1 MKSTSHGSCGS
12 QERRAGQLF
21 SKLTTSSLEDCSAM
35 EYSLSSAAH
44 VVLSTKREPVSALF
58 AIREGEI
65 RISINSRGDRRMSL
79 RIATTGDI
87 VNQKYPATSSS
98 HGTRSPMRRS
108 DGSLLGARQSK
119 TNEIGRKRL
128 GQADAHESD
137 PTINPIRNRLHTT
150 HKSRSR

>member
-21 SKLTTSSLEDCSAM
+21 SKLTTSALEDCSAM

-79 RIATTGDI
+79 RI

-98 HGTRSPMRRS
+98 HGTRSPMRGS